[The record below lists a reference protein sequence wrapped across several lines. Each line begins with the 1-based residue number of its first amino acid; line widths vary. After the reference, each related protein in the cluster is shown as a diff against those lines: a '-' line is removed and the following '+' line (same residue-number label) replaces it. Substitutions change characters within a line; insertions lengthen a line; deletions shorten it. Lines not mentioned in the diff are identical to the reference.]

1 MDEIQVTTKK
11 WGNSIGVIIPKEIID
26 QIGIVE
32 NEKITVQFKKGHNIR
47 DSFGIL
53 SDWKVTTDKIK
64 AEMKKGW
71 G

>member
-1 MDEIQVTTKK
+1 MRSKSRQKNGELYRGDH
-11 WGNSIGVIIPKEIID
+11 PKEIID